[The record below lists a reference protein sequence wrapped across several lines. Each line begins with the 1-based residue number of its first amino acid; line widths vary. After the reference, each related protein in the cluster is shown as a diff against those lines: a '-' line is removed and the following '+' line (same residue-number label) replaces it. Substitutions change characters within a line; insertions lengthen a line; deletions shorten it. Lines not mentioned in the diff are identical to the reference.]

1 MKIALVGYGKMG
13 HMIERAAIARGHSVA
28 CSVDVV
34 ASDATCNAKD
44 AAEMVDAVKRSGADV
59 AIEFSHPSS
68 VLANVKALVDARVPA
83 VVGTTGWLDSLD
95 EVKNLVAERN
105 ASLFYAANYS
115 VGVNLFYRMVS
126 AAARLMRDFEEYD
139 VAILESHHNQKADS
153 PSGTGLDI
161 ARRVMAELPR
171 KNALV
176 TDAFRR
182 KPEPHELHLASVR
195 VGSVPGTHTVYF
207 DSPSDAIELTHTV
220 RNREALAL
228 GAVRAAEWLPGAGA
242 GVYTMDDL
250 FADL

>member
-1 MKIALVGYGKMG
+1 MKLALIGYGKMG
-13 HMIERAAIARGHSVA
+13 HMIERAAVARAHSVV
-28 CSVDVV
+28 CTVDIA
-34 ASDATCNAKD
+34 ASDATCSAKNTAD
-44 AAEMVDAVKRSGADV
+44 MIEAVRGSGADV

-68 VLANVKALVDARVPA
+68 VLANVKALVDARIPV

-95 EVKNLVAERN
+95 EVKALVAEKK
-105 ASLFYAANYS
+105 ATLFYAANYS

-161 ARRVMAELPR
+161 AKRVMAELPR
-171 KNALV
+171 KTSLV
-176 TDAFRR
+176 TDAFDRR
-182 KPEPHELHLASVR
+182 PEPNELHLASIR

-207 DSPSDAIELTHTV
+207 DSPADTIELTHTV

-228 GAVRAAEWLPGAGA
+228 GAVRAAEWLLTAGE
-242 GVYTMDDL
+242 GSYTMDDL